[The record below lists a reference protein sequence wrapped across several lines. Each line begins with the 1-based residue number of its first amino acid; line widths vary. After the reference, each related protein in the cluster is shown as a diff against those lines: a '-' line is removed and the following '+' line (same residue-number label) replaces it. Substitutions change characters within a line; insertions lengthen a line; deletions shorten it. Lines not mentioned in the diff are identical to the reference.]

1 MADNPPIGAIFDFD
15 GVLADSVPLIVEVL
29 GATIKSSLGI
39 DLPPHVLRRAVGPP
53 LAMVIEELCRQ
64 PGIEPTDA
72 ALAEIVA
79 AFRLEYGLRAPDETQ
94 MFPGIPEAL
103 SDVRQFASMTI
114 CSSKP
119 RPMVEAILKSW
130 GIERLFDDIEA
141 PLPSQSEPK
150 AVGLRRL
157 LARTAASPDRCVL
170 IGDTAFDG
178 VAAMSEN
185 VHFLGVAWGVDDS
198 ATLQECGAVA
208 VADSPAAL
216 PFEITAIVNP

>member
-29 GATIKSSLGI
+29 SATIKSSLGI
-39 DLPPHVLRRAVGPP
+39 DLPPRVLRRAVGPP

-72 ALAEIVA
+72 VLAEIVA

-103 SDVRQFASMTI
+103 SDVRRFASMTI

-130 GIERLFDDIEA
+130 AVEWLFDDIEA

-178 VAAMSEN
+178 VAAMSEK
-185 VHFLGVAWGVDDS
+185 VHFLGVAWGVADS
-198 ATLQECGAVA
+198 ATLRESGAVA

-216 PFEITAIVNP
+216 PAEITAIVNP